1 MIITTSSKLWTHRD
15 FLTVV
20 HQANEIIER
29 EAGSKSEAFAVYWGL
44 VIAESTS
51 GLALQ
56 VTVVDAASPQ
66 TPFTFT
72 DVVDLEVLRHAF
84 RQWCGGLDSQG

>member
-1 MIITTSSKLWTHRD
+1 MTITTSSRLWAHRD
-15 FLTVV
+15 FLNVV

-29 EAGSKSEAFAVYWGL
+29 KAGSKSEAFAVYWGL
-44 VIAESTS
+44 VTTESTS

-66 TPFTFT
+66 TPFTFADVT
-72 DVVDLEVLRHAF
+72 DLQVLRHAF
-84 RQWCGGLDSQG
+84 RQWCGGQDYQK